1 MAEDKGYT
9 VKDKRKLGSEE
20 KKEDTPPA
28 EEKKEEEKVEET
40 GATCDESTLFTEFG
54 FSTFILSLSTS
65 ALVHLG
71 ELPDPITNTKQTNL
85 PLARQTIS
93 IIELLKEKTKGNL
106 TEDEE
111 RLIESLLYD
120 MRLKYVKLAC

>member
-9 VKDKRKLGSEE
+9 VKDKRKLGSE
-20 KKEDTPPA
+20 DTPPA
-28 EEKKEEEKVEET
+28 EEGKGEKKVEET
-40 GATCDESTLFTEFG
+40 GATCDESTLFTELG

-71 ELPDPITNTKQTNL
+71 ELPDPITNNKQTNL

-120 MRLKYVKLAC
+120 LRIKYVKLAC

>member
-20 KKEDTPPA
+20 KKDDAPPA
-28 EEKKEEEKVEET
+28 EEKNVEEV
-40 GATCDESTLFTEFG
+40 GATCDESTLFSDFG

-71 ELPDPITNTKQTNL
+71 ELPDPISDSKQTNL

-93 IIELLKEKTKGNL
+93 IIELLKDKTKGNL

-120 MRLKYVKLAC
+120 LRIKYVKLAC

>member
-9 VKDKRKLGSEE
+9 VKDKRKLGSED
-20 KKEDTPPA
+20 KKEDASPA
-28 EEKKEEEKVEET
+28 AEKNVEEV
-40 GATCDESTLFTEFG
+40 GATCDESTLFSDFG

-71 ELPDPITNTKQTNL
+71 ELPDPISDSKQTNL

-93 IIELLKEKTKGNL
+93 IIELLKDKTKGNL

-120 MRLKYVKLAC
+120 LRIKYVKLAC